1 MGVGR
6 AGWTGDGVAGVSGPG
21 RFVRYVAL
29 DEEAAGTGFPF
40 DLPVVEGLRRAWLT
54 LGPGVTFLVGEN
66 GSGKS
71 TLVEAIAVAT
81 GLNAEGG
88 SRSFTFATR
97 RSESALG
104 RALRV
109 GRAPG
114 RERSSFFLRAESY
127 YNVATELE
135 NLGGD
140 VLAGYGGVSPHE
152 RSHGESFLDLLTHRF
167 RPRGLYLLDEPEAA
181 LSTRGCVRALQR
193 IDELV
198 RAGSQFLI
206 ATHSPILLAAPGARI
221 LEIADDGTIGP
232 TPYDDALPVRTTRR
246 FLADPARALRDGSC

>member
-1 MGVGR
+1 M
-6 AGWTGDGVAGVSGPG
+6 AG

-29 DEEAAGTGFPF
+29 DEGAAGVGFPF
-40 DLPVVEGLRRAWLT
+40 DLPVVDGLRRAWLT

-71 TLVEAIAVAT
+71 TLVEGVAVAV

-88 SRSFTFATR
+88 SRSFRFATR
-97 RSESALG
+97 SSESALG
-104 RALRV
+104 RALRI
-109 GRAPG
+109 GRGPG
-114 RERSSFFLRAESY
+114 REKSSYFLRAESF

-140 VLAGYGGVSPHE
+140 LLQGYGGVSPHD

-167 RPRGLYLLDEPEAA
+167 HPRGLYLLDEPEAA
-181 LSTRGCVRALQR
+181 LSTRGCVRALRR

-221 LEIADDGTIGP
+221 LQIADDGSLVP
-232 TPYDDALPVRTTRR
+232 TGYDDALPVRATRR
-246 FLADPARALRDGSC
+246 FLADPARAMRDPPP

>member
-1 MGVGR
+1 M
-6 AGWTGDGVAGVSGPG
+6 
-21 RFVRYVAL
+21 
-29 DEEAAGTGFPF
+29 
-40 DLPVVEGLRRAWLT
+40 
-54 LGPGVTFLVGEN
+54 TFLVGEN

-71 TLVEAIAVAT
+71 TLVEGVAVAI

-88 SRSFTFATR
+88 SKSFMFATR
-97 RSESALG
+97 SSESALG

-114 RERSSFFLRAESY
+114 RERSAFFLRAESY
-127 YNVATELE
+127 YNVASEIERLDRE
-135 NLGGD
+135 GGGGPP
-140 VLAGYGGVSPHE
+140 LMPAYGGVSPHD

-181 LSTRGCVRALQR
+181 LSTRGCVQALQR

-221 LEIADDGTIGP
+221 LEIADDGTLTP
-232 TPYDDALPVRTTRR
+232 TDYDEALPVRTTRR
-246 FLADPARALRDGSC
+246 FLADPARAMRDLLG